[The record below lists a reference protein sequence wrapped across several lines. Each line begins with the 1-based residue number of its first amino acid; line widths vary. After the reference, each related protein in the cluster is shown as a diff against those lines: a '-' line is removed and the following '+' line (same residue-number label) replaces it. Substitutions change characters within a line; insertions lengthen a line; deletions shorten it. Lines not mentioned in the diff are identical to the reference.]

1 MNLTEKSFNSGNGI
15 ENFQFFFK
23 SVRFHQRFHEKKFP
37 RSHLLELL
45 TPISISTDRHV
56 NLVLGL
62 FLGDANYNFNQLSIY
77 VVTLYAWKMET
88 MEISAN
94 FSHNYLKLICL
105 FTYSMWLA
113 FGRQTYVW
121 LSVMRMAAGRMS
133 GFPNNESFFLQQ
145 G

>member
-15 ENFQFFFK
+15 ENFQFFFFK
-23 SVRFHQRFHEKKFP
+23 SVQFHQRFHEKKFP
-37 RSHLLELL
+37 RSLLLELLMLLLCMLL

-88 MEISAN
+88 IDGN
-94 FSHNYLKLICL
+94 NGNICKF
-105 FTYSMWLA
+105 FT
-113 FGRQTYVW
+113 
-121 LSVMRMAAGRMS
+121 
-133 GFPNNESFFLQQ
+133 
-145 G
+145 

>member
-15 ENFQFFFK
+15 ENFQSFFFI

-37 RSHLLELL
+37 RSPLLELLMLLLCMLL

-77 VVTLYAWKMET
+77 VVVVTLYAWKMET

-94 FSHNYLKLICL
+94 FSHNYLKPRFETRPLELIEKV
-105 FTYSMWLA
+105 S
-113 FGRQTYVW
+113 
-121 LSVMRMAAGRMS
+121 
-133 GFPNNESFFLQQ
+133 
-145 G
+145 